1 MSSTDQ
7 TPDHRPVSELRLRGD
22 RPPVTRLSRKVLIG
36 LGATAAIAITAATVW
51 ALHSGPAAP
60 AQNLYTPPSKS
71 PAPPLD
77 KLPKDY
83 TETKPVPA
91 LGPPLPG
98 DLGKPILNGGGMSGP
113 NQITQAEQQR
123 QQKLEAVRSSGLFI
137 ANAAPR
143 QQADTG
149 IAPVPASVPTA
160 PAVSAQSPTDPMA
173 AENMQDHKI
182 AFANS
187 APDAETVS
195 PERIQRPASPYIVQA
210 GWVINAALAQ
220 GMTSDLPGTVRAQI
234 TESVWDSPS
243 GHILLIPQGAILFG
257 RYSSQV
263 SFGQTRMQVIWTR
276 LIFPNGNSI
285 TLGHL
290 PGADA
295 EGHAGLEDDVDE
307 HWGSLFKAALL
318 STVLSVGAESGTS
331 DTENNLAQA
340 IRAGASQSISQTGE
354 QIVERNLNVQPTL
367 TERFGLPVT
376 VTVDHD
382 LILQPYSPTP

>member
-1 MSSTDQ
+1 M
-7 TPDHRPVSELRLRGD
+7 
-22 RPPVTRLSRKVLIG
+22 LIG

-51 ALHSGPAAP
+51 ALHSGPSAP

-98 DLGKPILNGGGMSGP
+98 DLGKPILNNGGMSGP

-123 QQKLEAVRSSGLFI
+123 RQKLEAVRSSGLFI

-143 QQADTG
+143 QQAE
-149 IAPVPASVPTA
+149 S
-160 PAVSAQSPTDPMA
+160 PAVQAQATPPVTSTTSAQNANDPMA
-173 AENMQDHKI
+173 AENMQDRKI

-187 APDAETVS
+187 APEADTVS
-195 PERIQRPASPYIVQA
+195 PERIQQPVSPYVIQA

-220 GMTSDLPGTVRAQI
+220 GLTSDLPGTARAQV
-234 TESVWDSPS
+234 TESVWDSPT

-257 RYSSQV
+257 RTNSQV

-276 LIFPNGNSI
+276 LIFPNGTSI

-307 HWGSLFKAALL
+307 HWGSLFKAALF
-318 STVLSVGAESGTS
+318 STVLSVGAEAGTS
-331 DTENNLAQA
+331 DSENNLAQA
-340 IRAGASQSISQTGE
+340 IRQGASQSINQTGE

-376 VTVDHD
+376 VSVDRD
-382 LILQPYSPTP
+382 LVLQPYSQTP